1 MIVTPQAL
9 ESSRS
14 WQATRT
20 ATIFS
25 SKISHTQRD
34 IYIYT
39 YRRGKAFAWQ
49 RLRETSV
56 GPHPSSI
63 NPCTSMA
70 GITSPLDDYFL
81 SAAFWEGEIF
91 AAEEHGYEITNL
103 AGSPAD
109 VLKHK
114 QTGIFVLWPKKML
127 FFVCC
132 EHGRLVD
139 RYIGVYIY
147 ILICLGFMWMSIDRC
162 ISCVH
167 ADLYIY

>member
-25 SKISHTQRD
+25 SKISHTHTH
-34 IYIYT
+34 IYIYI
-39 YRRGKAFAWQ
+39 YIGVGKAFAWR

-147 ILICLGFMWMSIDRC
+147 I
-162 ISCVH
+162 
-167 ADLYIY
+167 YIF

>member
-1 MIVTPQAL
+1 
-9 ESSRS
+9 
-14 WQATRT
+14 
-20 ATIFS
+20 
-25 SKISHTQRD
+25 
-34 IYIYT
+34 
-39 YRRGKAFAWQ
+39 
-49 RLRETSV
+49 
-56 GPHPSSI
+56 
-63 NPCTSMA
+63 MA

-167 ADLYIY
+167 ADLYIYICVCLFAYIYIITHIYI